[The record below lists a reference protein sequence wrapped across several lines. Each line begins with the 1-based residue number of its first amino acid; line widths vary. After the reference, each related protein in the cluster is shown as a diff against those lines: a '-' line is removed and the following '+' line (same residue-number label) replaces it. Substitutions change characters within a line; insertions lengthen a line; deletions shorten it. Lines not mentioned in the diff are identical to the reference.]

1 MIRLENLTKTYKKQ
15 VVLDHLTH
23 EFARGRIHGIIG
35 RNGSGKTTL
44 LRMICGIA
52 VPTEGEIYLDGK
64 PVSGK
69 GIARF
74 PADIGIV
81 IENTGFIAQASGYR
95 NLEYLASIRRRIGRE
110 EIVRAME
117 RVGLDPAD
125 KKWVGRYSLG
135 MKQRLGIAQAI
146 MESPS
151 LLLLDEPMNGLDK
164 QGVSDMRA
172 LFAELRDQG
181 LTILLA
187 SHSAEDIDVLCD
199 TVVELDH
206 GKLSAVR
213 CGR

>member
-15 VVLDHLTH
+15 MVLDHLTH
-23 EFARGRIHGIIG
+23 EFAQGRIHGIIG

-117 RVGLDPAD
+117 QRRPGPRGQE
-125 KKWVGRYSLG
+125 VGRAVLARHEAAAG
-135 MKQRLGIAQAI
+135 HCAGDHG
-146 MESPS
+146 EPVSPAAGRA
-151 LLLLDEPMNGLDK
+151 DEWLDK

-172 LFAELRDQG
+172 LFAALRDQG

-206 GKLSAVR
+206 GKLSVVR

>member
-15 VVLDHLTH
+15 MVLDHLTH

-95 NLEYLASIRRRIGRE
+95 NLEYLASIRHCALSTPGPAFGGQHALRQSLWAPWGHRLLSCAPLSDGAVWGGVVRRGGG
-110 EIVRAME
+110 VR
-117 RVGLDPAD
+117 
-125 KKWVGRYSLG
+125 
-135 MKQRLGIAQAI
+135 
-146 MESPS
+146 
-151 LLLLDEPMNGLDK
+151 
-164 QGVSDMRA
+164 RA
-172 LFAELRDQG
+172 LPA
-181 LTILLA
+181 
-187 SHSAEDIDVLCD
+187 
-199 TVVELDH
+199 
-206 GKLSAVR
+206 AVR
-213 CGR
+213 RAA

>member
-15 VVLDHLTH
+15 MVLDHLTH

-44 LRMICGIA
+44 LRMIC
-52 VPTEGEIYLDGK
+52 EGEIYLDGK

-117 RVGLDPAD
+117 RVVLDPAD

-151 LLLLDEPMNGLDK
+151 LLLRDEPMNGLDK

-172 LFAELRDQG
+172 LFAKLRDQG

-206 GKLSAVR
+206 GKLSVVR